1 MHDFI
6 QNLSFNSQPPLPA
19 TRPTG
24 EVLRSVMR
32 SFDSEVP
39 FTAYRPV
46 PRPSSRTKRRAAK
59 PSLLTKNS

>member
-6 QNLSFNSQPPLPA
+6 QNLSFNSQSPFPA
-19 TRPTG
+19 TRPAT

-32 SFDSEVP
+32 SFDSEIP

-46 PRPSSRTKRRAAK
+46 PRPATRRKSPARSSRK
-59 PSLLTKNS
+59 S